1 MGVSNGTNHRESS
14 WRFYTEPPREVPP
27 EHSVTHFDPSDRRS
41 WQWAKW
47 VAVAVISV
55 FIGGMIA
62 ADRLAEYSTKAYV
75 VDKLED
81 HKTNQLRL
89 ERDLQYQKSSI
100 DQTQQ
105 LLLLLGSRQDTTDKK
120 LDRLLIIMDKDARPH
135 AVGSSPTFM
144 DDARLLLNKEPDKAP

>member
-1 MGVSNGTNHRESS
+1 MGVSNGSNHRESS
-14 WRFYTEPPREVPP
+14 WRFYTEPHREIPP
-27 EHSVTHFDPSDRRS
+27 EHNATHFDPSDRRS

-47 VAVAVISV
+47 VALAFLGV
-55 FIGGMIA
+55 FIAGMTLS
-62 ADRLAEYSTKAYV
+62 DRISEYSTKAYV
-75 VDKLED
+75 IEKLED
-81 HKTNQLRL
+81 HKATQARL
-89 ERDLQYQKSSI
+89 ERDLQDQKRSI

-144 DDARLLLNKEPDKAP
+144 DDARLLLGKEPDKAP

>member
-1 MGVSNGTNHRESS
+1 MGVSNGSNHRESS
-14 WRFYTEPPREVPP
+14 WRFYTEPHREVPP
-27 EHSVTHFDPSDRRS
+27 EHNATHFDPNDRRS

-47 VAVAVISV
+47 VALSFLGV
-55 FIGGMIA
+55 FIAGMA
-62 ADRLAEYSTKAYV
+62 LSDRISEYSTKAYV
-75 VDKLED
+75 IEKLED
-81 HKTNQLRL
+81 HKATQARL
-89 ERDLQYQKSSI
+89 ERDLQDQKRSI

-144 DDARLLLNKEPDKAP
+144 DDARLLLGKEPDKAP